1 MSEVDQ
7 PHRDGHIIPTE
18 VVTKFLRDP
27 QTDALTVLGVSRDIT
42 AHRQAEVALIAE
54 RNSLVRRV
62 EEYTADLSQV
72 NTELSRAVRAKDEFL
87 TNMSHELRTP
97 LNTILGISESLLEQL
112 RGPLNERQQ
121 ESLRM
126 IEISGHHLLAL
137 INDILELAKV
147 ESEQTMQRLLT
158 SASLETVT

>member
-1 MSEVDQ
+1 
-7 PHRDGHIIPTE
+7 
-18 VVTKFLRDP
+18 
-27 QTDALTVLGVSRDIT
+27 
-42 AHRQAEVALIAE
+42 
-54 RNSLVRRV
+54 
-62 EEYTADLSQV
+62 
-72 NTELSRAVRAKDEFL
+72 
-87 TNMSHELRTP
+87 MSHELRTP
-97 LNTILGISESLLEQL
+97 LNAILGISESLLEQL

-147 ESEQTMQRLLT
+147 ELGQTMQRLLT